1 MPPCPSSMP
10 NQRDPDKRK
19 LQTWMFEKDL
29 NVLKQVAKDEG
40 ISLSELLTALTKELK
55 KKNKNK

>member
-1 MPPCPSSMP
+1 MP

-40 ISLSELLTALTKELK
+40 MSLSELLTALTKELK
-55 KKNKNK
+55 RKNKNK